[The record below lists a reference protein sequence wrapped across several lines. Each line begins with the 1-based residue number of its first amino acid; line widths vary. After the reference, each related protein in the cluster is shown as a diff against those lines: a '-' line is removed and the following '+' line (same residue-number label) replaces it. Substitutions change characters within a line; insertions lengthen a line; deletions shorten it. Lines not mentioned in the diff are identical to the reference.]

1 MMNVDKR
8 NKSELLGETI
18 LDLGKL
24 SFAGIV
30 IAGIFDTNFNKIVL
44 SIGGVLFCLLCIT
57 VGIYL
62 ITKK

>member
-1 MMNVDKR
+1 MNADKR
-8 NKSELLGETI
+8 SKSEVLGETV

-30 IAGIFDTNFNKIVL
+30 IAGIFDTNINKLVL
-44 SIGGVLFCLLCIT
+44 SIGGVLFCLVCIV

>member
-30 IAGIFDTNFNKIVL
+30 IAGIFDTNINKIVL
-44 SIGGVLFCLLCIT
+44 SIGGVLFCFLCIT